1 MTSKDRFLWSAKT
14 IMQFAAPG
22 LSQKSHNHFPKAW
35 WILSLDKMDIE
46 IMIDEYIKHSDKIN
60 LYANKQG

>member
-1 MTSKDRFLWSAKT
+1 
-14 IMQFAAPG
+14 MQFAAAG

-46 IMIDEYIKHSDKIN
+46 IMIDEYIKHRDKIN
-60 LYANKQG
+60 LYTNNRIKTELSQIWDSIL

>member
-1 MTSKDRFLWSAKT
+1 
-14 IMQFAAPG
+14 MQFALPAH
-22 LSQKSHNHFPKAW
+22 SQKSHNHFPEAW

-60 LYANKQG
+60 PYATNKQG